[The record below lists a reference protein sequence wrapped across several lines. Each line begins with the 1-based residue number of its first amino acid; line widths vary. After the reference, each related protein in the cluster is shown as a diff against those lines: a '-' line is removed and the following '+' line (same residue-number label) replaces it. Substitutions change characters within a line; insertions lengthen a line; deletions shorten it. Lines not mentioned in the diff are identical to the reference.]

1 MHNMYQILY
10 AEDDFDFGEIVKK
23 RLESEFFSVKLCPDG
38 KEAWREIKENSYDI
52 ILLDYDMPGI
62 DGIDLTKRIRQRDK
76 VLPIVIYSSY
86 TEPHTTIEAYQA
98 GVNNFFTKN
107 YDANILILSIKTI
120 LSGRDS
126 NPESSMIG
134 LSKDSVFYPGQNM
147 LVCHRREIPL
157 GKELSRL
164 LILLYTHVNH
174 WTHGD
179 FITGMLWNLPLKD
192 KDVALRQNILRLREK
207 ISVDPSIQI
216 ENRSGGFYRL
226 NLP

>member
-1 MHNMYQILY
+1 MNNMCQILY
-10 AEDDFDFGEIVKK
+10 AEDDIDFGEIVKK
-23 RLESEFFSVKLCPDG
+23 RLESESFRVKLCPDG
-38 KEAWREIKENSYDI
+38 KEAWREIRENPYDI

-62 DGIDLTKRIRQRDK
+62 DGIELTKMIRQRSM

-86 TEPHTTIEAYQA
+86 TEPDTTIEAYQA

-107 YDANILILSIKTI
+107 YDPNILILSIKTI
-120 LSGRDS
+120 LSGRNS
-126 NPESSMIG
+126 NAESSMIG
-134 LSKDSVFYPGQNM
+134 LSEDLVFYPEQNM
-147 LVCHRREIPL
+147 LVCHGKEYPL

-174 WTHGD
+174 WTSGD

-216 ENRSGGFYRL
+216 ENRPGGFYRL